1 MGWHDAGRTGK
12 RGAPRTYSDIAI
24 RWMAMLAAVYRLTLR
39 MTPGLRGLGHAIAQG
54 CAGGAALS
62 GLVPAAPDTGSQS
75 ASAGE
80 K

>member
-1 MGWHDAGRTGK
+1 
-12 RGAPRTYSDIAI
+12 
-24 RWMAMLAAVYRLTLR
+24 MAMLAAVYRLTLR